1 MISIIDAQPSPS
13 NAHAFTWAVSLL
25 LELICIG
32 ASLALYSTRHREG
45 KAFDPKGGKF
55 RDGITTWESL
65 EVFMDLS
72 RAICVL
78 FMLFFYSLFVFLRQ
92 NKTRASETENG
103 SIDERTSL
111 LNSHTKQNGS
121 ANGQVGHTYDAEAQ
135 PEETAGWVRPDKLPP
150 KTWWEYI
157 RGYSLFF
164 PYLWPA
170 GSLRLQ
176 VIVIICFVLLILGR
190 VVNLLVPIE
199 AGKIINVLASKK
211 AGFPKIPWLQLSLF
225 ILFRLFQGQSGVIN
239 SIRSVLWIP
248 ISQYS
253 YRELSVAAFEHV
265 HGLSLDFH
273 LGKKTGE
280 VLSALNKGASINTF
294 LEQVSF
300 QVVPM
305 LVDLVVAI
313 GYFFYEF
320 DIYYALIVA
329 LLSFSYMYLTIRLAS
344 WRADLK
350 REVTNLNRNEE
361 AVKYVFIARC
371 ICLILD

>member
-1 MISIIDAQPSPS
+1 M
-13 NAHAFTWAVSLL
+13 SLV
-25 LELICIG
+25 LELICVG
-32 ASLALYSTRHREG
+32 ASVALYSTRHREG
-45 KAFDPKGGKF
+45 KAYDPNGGKVREGF
-55 RDGITTWESL
+55 TTWETL

-72 RAICVL
+72 RVVCIL
-78 FMLFFYSLFVFLRQ
+78 FMLLFYGLFVFLRFR
-92 NKTRASETENG
+92 KARASEAENG

-111 LNSHTKQNGS
+111 LNGHAKNKGD
-121 ANGQVGHTYDAEAQ
+121 ANGHAEHNGGSEVQ

-176 VIVIICFVLLILGR
+176 IIVVICFLLLILGR
-190 VVNLLVPIE
+190 VVNVLVPVE
-199 AGKIINVLASKK
+199 AGKITDVLASKE
-211 AGFPKIPWLQLSLF
+211 GGRPIIPWLDISLF
-225 ILFRLFQGQSGVIN
+225 ILFRLLQGQSGVIN

-265 HGLSLDFH
+265 HSLSLDFH

-280 VLSALNKGASINTF
+280 VLSALNKGSSINTF

-313 GYFFYEF
+313 GYFVYEF

-361 AVKYVFIARC
+361 AVK
-371 ICLILD
+371 